1 MVWVVGNDFLQGP
14 FFKCFF
20 YVVILAPFNLYC
32 GNLQYVPPQPATPQ
46 ERRAVQKVLIFKL
59 PPQSLTIRHWKIVVG
74 RLLSNNW
81 GPVTFQGRA
90 VKLPEGKPLFE
101 RSGPRFR
108 VGAGGFSRIS
118 GSSLDAGCNS
128 CRSQRA
134 ELWVEMELWVA
145 IAHDTI
151 MWIWSDHDDDHQQ
164 H

>member
-1 MVWVVGNDFLQGP
+1 MFLLCCYSRTLQ
-14 FFKCFF
+14 F
-20 YVVILAPFNLYC
+20 ILR
-32 GNLQYVPPQPATPQ
+32 NLQYVPPQPATPQ

-108 VGAGGFSRIS
+108 VGAGDFSRIS

-134 ELWVEMELWVA
+134 ELWVEMELWVE
-145 IAHDTI
+145 IAHIQCEFEFFMMMIIINNINESSSTTTPL
-151 MWIWSDHDDDHQQ
+151 
-164 H
+164 